1 MRKIRLITLV
11 AFLLITS
18 VVSNSCYGPFN
29 LTSKLYSWNGDIG
42 SKWSNSAV
50 FFAFWVIPVY
60 ETTVFLDAVLFNA
73 IEFWGGNNPISM
85 SEGDKEIQIV
95 RSGDKEYLITATK
108 NMFQIEQVKGPQAG
122 EIAEIIFV
130 PGENSCY
137 LNYQGDN
144 TKLVEYIPVDDGM
157 DKVNLFMPDGSILA
171 MDADERN
178 HDVIRMALES
188 GSNFLTSRD

>member
-1 MRKIRLITLV
+1 M
-11 AFLLITS
+11 
-18 VVSNSCYGPFN
+18 
-29 LTSKLYSWNGDIG
+29 
-42 SKWSNSAV
+42 

-60 ETTVFLDAVLFNA
+60 EVTVLLDAVLFNA

-108 NMFQIEQVKGPQAG
+108 NIFQIEQVKGPQAG

-137 LNYQGDN
+137 LNYQGDY
-144 TKLVEYIPVDDGM
+144 TKRVEYIPANDGM